1 MIDLHCHLLPGI
13 DDGAQ
18 NLTDSIE
25 LVKLA
30 IADGITHAVCTPHIQ
45 LGRFDNNVKTI
56 STAFDLLVAQI
67 KSQQLKLEI
76 AFAAEVRICP
86 EIMLFSKQNKL
97 PFIGKWQN
105 TDVLLL
111 ELPHS
116 HIPPGTDQLIKWL
129 HKNKITPMIA
139 HPERNRD
146 IMADYHKLDM
156 LCKLGCLFQVTA
168 VSLCGQ
174 FGDIAQTIAVNMLK
188 EDKVTILATDAHNV
202 KRRPP
207 NLLAGR
213 NAAAEI
219 IGEKKADSL
228 VYDIPKLISQSK
240 FINQSK
246 FNS

>member
-1 MIDLHCHLLPGI
+1 MIDLHCHILPGI

-18 NLTDSIE
+18 KLTDSID

-30 IADGITHAVCTPHIQ
+30 ITDGITHAICTPHIQ
-45 LGRFDNNVKTI
+45 LGRFDNNVKII
-56 STAFDLLVAQI
+56 SDTFDLLVAEI
-67 KSQQLKLEI
+67 KSQQLSIELS
-76 AFAAEVRICP
+76 FAAEVRICP
-86 EIMLFSKQNKL
+86 EIMLLSKQNSL

-129 HKNKITPMIA
+129 RKNDITPMIA

-146 IMADYHKLDM
+146 IMADYRKLDM
-156 LCKLGCLFQVTA
+156 LCNLGCLFQVTA
-168 VSLCGQ
+168 ASLCGH
-174 FGDIAQTIAVNMLK
+174 FGDTSQAIATSMLK

-207 NLLAGR
+207 NLQAGR
-213 NAAAEI
+213 NAAADI
-219 IGEKKADSL
+219 IGDKKADSL
-228 VYDIPKLISQSK
+228 VFDIPKLISASK
-240 FINQSK
+240 FTR
-246 FNS
+246 

>member
-1 MIDLHCHLLPGI
+1 MIDLHCHILPGI

-18 NLTDSIE
+18 NVTDSID

-45 LGRFDNNVKTI
+45 LGRFDNNIRTI
-56 STAFDLLVAQI
+56 STAFDALVAEI
-67 KSQQLKLEI
+67 KSQQLNIEI

-86 EIMLFSKQNKL
+86 EIMLLSKQNNL
-97 PFIGKWQN
+97 PFLGKWQD

-129 HKNKITPMIA
+129 FKHKITPMIA

-146 IMADYHKLDM
+146 IMADYRKLDM
-156 LCKLGCLFQVTA
+156 LCHLGCLFQVTA
-168 VSLCGQ
+168 ASLCGQ
-174 FGDIAQTIAVNMLK
+174 FGDTAQTIATNMLT
-188 EDKVTILATDAHNV
+188 EDKVTILATDTHNV

-207 NLLAGR
+207 NLQAGR
-213 NAAAEI
+213 NAAAKI
-219 IGEKKADSL
+219 IGDNKADSL
-228 VYDIPKLISQSK
+228 VYDIPKLISQSM
-240 FINQSK
+240 FLS
-246 FNS
+246 

>member
-1 MIDLHCHLLPGI
+1 MIDLHCHILPGI

-18 NLTDSIE
+18 NLTDSID

-45 LGRFDNNVKTI
+45 LGRFDNNVQII
-56 STAFDLLVAQI
+56 SDTFDLLVEQI
-67 KSQQLKLEI
+67 QSEQLNIEL

-86 EIMLFSKQNKL
+86 EIILLSKQKKL
-97 PFIGKWQN
+97 PFIGKWHN

-116 HIPPGTDQLIKWL
+116 HIPSGTDQLIKWL
-129 HKNKITPMIA
+129 QKNEITPMIA

-146 IMADYHKLDM
+146 IMADYHKFNMLYELD
-156 LCKLGCLFQVTA
+156 CLFQVTA
-168 VSLCGQ
+168 ASLCGH
-174 FGDIAQTIAVNMLK
+174 FGDVSQTIAVKMLK

-207 NLLAGR
+207 NLQAGR
-213 NAAAEI
+213 DAAAEV
-219 IGEKKADSL
+219 IGEKKADLL
-228 VYDIPKLISQSK
+228 VYDIPKLISKSK
-240 FINQSK
+240 FIS
-246 FNS
+246 

>member
-1 MIDLHCHLLPGI
+1 MIDLHCHILPGI

-18 NLTDSIE
+18 NLTDSID

-30 IADGITHAVCTPHIQ
+30 ITDGITHAICTPHIQ
-45 LGRFDNNVKTI
+45 LGRFDNNVQII
-56 STAFDLLVAQI
+56 STAFDLLVAEI
-67 KSQQLKLEI
+67 KSQQLSIEI

-86 EIMLFSKQNKL
+86 EIMLLSKQNKL

-129 HKNKITPMIA
+129 RKNNITPMIA

-146 IMADYHKLDM
+146 IMADYRKLDM
-156 LCKLGCLFQVTA
+156 LYNLGCLFQVTA
-168 VSLCGQ
+168 ASLCGH
-174 FGDIAQTIAVNMLK
+174 FGDTAQAIATSMLQ

-207 NLLAGR
+207 NLQAGR
-213 NAAAEI
+213 NAAADI
-219 IGEKKADSL
+219 IGDQKADSL
-228 VYDIPKLISQSK
+228 VFDIPKLISASK
-240 FINQSK
+240 FIS
-246 FNS
+246 